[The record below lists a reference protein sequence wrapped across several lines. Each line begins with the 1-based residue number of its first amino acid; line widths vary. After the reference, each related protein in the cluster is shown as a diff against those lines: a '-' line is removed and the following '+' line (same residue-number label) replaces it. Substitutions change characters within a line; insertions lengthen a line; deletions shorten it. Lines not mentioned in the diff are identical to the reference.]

1 MIKESHTT
9 LLNRIMIIKRILK
22 VEGMTCQ
29 HCVETVS
36 ETVTKME
43 GVEKVYVNLEQEN
56 VRVEYDESKTQLED
70 ISVQIIKAGFEV
82 VGS

>member
-1 MIKESHTT
+1 M
-9 LLNRIMIIKRILK
+9 IMIIQRILK

-36 ETVTKME
+36 EMVTKME
-43 GVEKVYVNLEQEN
+43 GVEKVDVNLEQEN

>member
-1 MIKESHTT
+1 
-9 LLNRIMIIKRILK
+9 MIIQRTLK

-43 GVEKVYVNLEQEN
+43 GVEKVDVNLEQEN

-70 ISVQIIKAGFEV
+70 ISVQIVNAGFEV

>member
-1 MIKESHTT
+1 MIKESLTT
-9 LLNRIMIIKRILK
+9 LQNRIMIIQRILK

-43 GVEKVYVNLEQEN
+43 GVKKVDINLEQKN

>member
-43 GVEKVYVNLEQEN
+43 GVEKVDVNLEQEN
-56 VRVEYDESKTQLED
+56 VRVEYDESKTKLED
-70 ISVQIIKAGFEV
+70 ISIQIIKAGFEV
-82 VGS
+82 VRI

>member
-43 GVEKVYVNLEQEN
+43 GVQKVDVNLEQEN
-56 VRVEYDESKTQLED
+56 VRGEYDESKTQLED

>member
-1 MIKESHTT
+1 MLKESHTT
-9 LLNRIMIIKRILK
+9 FLNRIMIIKRILK

-82 VGS
+82 VRI

>member
-9 LLNRIMIIKRILK
+9 LQNRIMIIQRILK

>member
-9 LLNRIMIIKRILK
+9 LQNRIMIIQRILK

-43 GVEKVYVNLEQEN
+43 GVEKVDVNLEQEN

-70 ISVQIIKAGFEV
+70 ISIQIIKAGFEV
-82 VGS
+82 VRI

>member
-1 MIKESHTT
+1 
-9 LLNRIMIIKRILK
+9 MIIQRILK

-43 GVEKVYVNLEQEN
+43 GVEKVDVNLEQEN
-56 VRVEYDESKTQLED
+56 VRVEYDESKTKLED
-70 ISVQIIKAGFEV
+70 ISIQIIKAGFEV
-82 VGS
+82 VRI

>member
-1 MIKESHTT
+1 M
-9 LLNRIMIIKRILK
+9 IMIIQRILK
-22 VEGMTCQ
+22 VDGMTCK

-43 GVEKVYVNLEQEN
+43 GVENVYVNLEQEN

>member
-9 LLNRIMIIKRILK
+9 LQNRIMIIQRILK
-22 VEGMTCQ
+22 VKGMTCK

-43 GVEKVYVNLEQEN
+43 GVEKVDVNLEQEN

>member
-43 GVEKVYVNLEQEN
+43 GVENVYVNLEQEN

>member
-1 MIKESHTT
+1 MLKESHTT
-9 LLNRIMIIKRILK
+9 FLNRIMIIKRILK

>member
-1 MIKESHTT
+1 
-9 LLNRIMIIKRILK
+9 MIIKRILK